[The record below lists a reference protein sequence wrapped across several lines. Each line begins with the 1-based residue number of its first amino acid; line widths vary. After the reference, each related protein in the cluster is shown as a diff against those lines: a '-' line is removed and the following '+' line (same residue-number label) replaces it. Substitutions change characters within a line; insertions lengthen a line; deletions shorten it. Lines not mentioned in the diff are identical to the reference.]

1 MFNGLGE
8 QMLTVL
14 LPNPF
19 LDGNSTTDEPDWECL
34 DLWNHLRLKFLGL
47 QPDDFDQKSN
57 GFIHG

>member
-1 MFNGLGE
+1 
-8 QMLTVL
+8 MLTVL